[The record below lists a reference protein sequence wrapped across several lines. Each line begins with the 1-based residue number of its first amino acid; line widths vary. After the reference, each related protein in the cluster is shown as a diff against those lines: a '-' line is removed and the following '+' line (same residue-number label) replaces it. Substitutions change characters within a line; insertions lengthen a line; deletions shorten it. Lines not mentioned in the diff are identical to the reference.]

1 MSEPTIIRLGERDY
15 EVAELTIRKGKAW
28 RAKLREPLDE
38 VVKLIP
44 QMNLEL
50 TDTEQVAEVVA
61 RVRDLL
67 MDSVEI
73 VTEIVIAYNEQ
84 LTADREYIFD
94 HAYPS
99 QVMDALITLAGL
111 AFPIGRVLDMV
122 NRMQANGQA
131 EKPTSTN

>member
-1 MSEPTIIRLGERDY
+1 MAEPTIIRLGDRDY

-44 QMNLEL
+44 QMNLEF

-73 VTEIVIAYNEQ
+73 VADIVIAYN
-84 LTADREYIFD
+84 
-94 HAYPS
+94 
-99 QVMDALITLAGL
+99 
-111 AFPIGRVLDMV
+111 
-122 NRMQANGQA
+122 
-131 EKPTSTN
+131 